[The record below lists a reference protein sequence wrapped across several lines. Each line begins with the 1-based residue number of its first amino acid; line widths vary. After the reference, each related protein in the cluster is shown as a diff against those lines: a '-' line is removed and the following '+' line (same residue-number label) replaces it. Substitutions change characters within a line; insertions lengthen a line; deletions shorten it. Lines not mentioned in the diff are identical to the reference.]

1 MNSADLLRAL
11 ASGVLDQN
19 HRPIRLQW
27 GRAQEALE
35 QVLVVQRIDIREG
48 LCSGIEGHLTC
59 VSTRSDLPLKA
70 FIGLPVSVQ
79 LVTDRGAIHQIC
91 GLVTDARA
99 GQSDGSLATYQLTI
113 RDALS
118 VLERRVNTRIFR
130 TKNVPDVIE
139 VLLREWQ
146 KKSPALASAFDFDLS
161 GINRDQYPVRELIFQ
176 FHESDAD
183 FIRRLCR
190 RDGIAWFTA
199 AGKRGQAA
207 SDSGSGDTPVHTLV
221 LFDDS
226 MKLPESAAGTIRY
239 HRDAATEERDS
250 VTLWSASQQLVPGS
264 VQRASWDYKAGTMAQ
279 ASESNIVDQGP
290 AGNDLSQLLSDSVID
305 VPHAGDSWSD
315 YDRLG
320 KARMLAHELRAVSV
334 DAASGV
340 RDLAVGHWFELTGH
354 PEVDTRPE
362 SERQFIVTGLHHRAE
377 NNLPKDLNERAQALF
392 DANRWHFDS
401 LPTATQSMQA
411 RSSDAV
417 GTRYDNTFGCVRRGI
432 ALTPAYDPR
441 IDLPRV
447 YPITALVVGP
457 DGEEVYCDE
466 LGRIKVQIQGLN
478 PDDHAHAQ
486 GVGASG
492 TDRDSAFVRVST
504 SLAGQSFGHTSLPRV
519 GMEVALDFL
528 NGDPDKMFVTGVLHN
543 GPNKPAAFSHTGALP
558 GNRYVSGIK
567 TKEIKAAR
575 YNQLRFDDTP
585 GQVSGQLASEHAFS
599 QLNLGYLTQPRT
611 DGNGESRGEGA
622 ELRTD
627 AAAALRAAQGILLT
641 TYARAQ
647 ASGGQLDRD
656 ELITLLGECSELFKS
671 LGEYAGQHGSSQA
684 LDPTGQDAV
693 ASAFRN
699 WSPGT
704 GATADDTTGG
714 SGGGASHALMAIGAQ
729 AGSLN
734 LTPKTHLTYA
744 GENIDQVAQQ
754 HLQLA
759 SGQRLAAH
767 AGKGLE
773 LFAVADGITAIANQG
788 DVTLQAQAGDALVQA
803 EKDLHLQATKE
814 VYIYG
819 DKIHLVASDGSYH
832 TIGGGHELGSNGA
845 LNVKTSGHSFNG
857 PSTESSSPANFGK
870 NGTQQRYQL
879 HFPDHTDDA
888 PMHAA
893 NQSYKITMSDGRVV
907 QGTSDASGMTDL
919 LQDDVMRIAK
929 IDILK
934 PEL

>member
-1 MNSADLLRAL
+1 MNSADLLRAF

-19 HRPIRLQW
+19 NRPIRLQW
-27 GRAQEALE
+27 GHAQKALE
-35 QVLVVQRIDIREG
+35 QVLVIQRIDISEG
-48 LCSGIEGHLTC
+48 LCAGIEGHLTC
-59 VSTRSDLPLKA
+59 VSTRADLPLKA

-139 VLLREWQ
+139 ILLREWQ

-161 GINRDQYPVRELIFQ
+161 GINRSQYPVRELIFQ

-199 AGKRGQAA
+199 AGKRGAA
-207 SDSGSGDTPVHTLV
+207 PSDSGSSDTPVHTLV

-250 VTLWSASQQLVPGS
+250 VTLWSASQQLVPGN
-264 VQRASWDYKAGTMAQ
+264 VQRASWDYKTGTMAQ

-290 AGNDLSQLLSDSVID
+290 TGNDLSQLLSDSVID

-334 DAASGV
+334 YAASGV
-340 RDLAVGHWFELTGH
+340 RDLAVGRWFELTGH
-354 PEVDTRPE
+354 PEVDAHPE

-392 DANRWHFDS
+392 DANRWHFDPLS
-401 LPTATQSMQA
+401 TVAKSAQTS
-411 RSSDAV
+411 SSDAV
-417 GTRYDNTFGCVRRGI
+417 GTRYDNTFTCVRRGI
-432 ALTPAYDPR
+432 ALTPVYDPR
-441 IDLPRV
+441 VDLPRV

-457 DGEEVYCDE
+457 EGEEVHCDE
-466 LGRIKVQIQGLN
+466 LGRIKVQIQGLD
-478 PDDHAHAQ
+478 PDDHTHAQ
-486 GVGASG
+486 GAGASG
-492 TDRDSAFVRVST
+492 TDRDSAYVRVTT
-504 SLAGQSFGHTSLPRV
+504 SLAGQSFGHTSLPRI
-519 GMEVALDFL
+519 GMEVSLDFL

-543 GPNKPAAFSHTGALP
+543 GPNKPAAFSHTGSLP
-558 GNRYVSGIK
+558 GNRYISGIK

-611 DGNGESRGEGA
+611 DGNGEPRGEGA

-641 TYARAQ
+641 TYARNQ
-647 ASGGQLDRD
+647 ASGNQLDRA
-656 ELITLLGECSELFKS
+656 ELIQLLGECSELFKA
-671 LGEYAGQHGSSQA
+671 LGDYAGQHGGLAADTRGLSEIATALKGWQPGSNAASPGEGNSQA
-684 LDPTGQDAV
+684 LM
-693 ASAFRN
+693 AF
-699 WSPGT
+699 
-704 GATADDTTGG
+704 GAE
-714 SGGGASHALMAIGAQ
+714 
-729 AGSLN
+729 AGSVN
-734 LTPKTHLTYA
+734 VTPKTHVTYA

-754 HLQLA
+754 HLQLM
-759 SGQRLAAH
+759 SGQRLNATAGQGMQLF
-767 AGKGLE
+767 ARGKGIQAIAGEGPVTVQSQTDSLTASAQKGVLISSNE
-773 LFAVADGITAIANQG
+773 NEVVVTGPTIRFVAD
-788 DVTLQAQAGDALVQA
+788 
-803 EKDLHLQATKE
+803 
-814 VYIYG
+814 
-819 DKIHLVASDGSYH
+819 DGSYIK
-832 TIGGGHELGSNGA
+832 IGGGVTVGTNGDISLLSA
-845 LNVKTSGHSFNG
+845 SHKWGG
-857 PSTESSSPANFGK
+857 PSTESAPKTAFNSKP
-870 NGTQQRYQL
+870 TDQRFRL
-879 HFPDHTDDA
+879 HFTGDTPDA
-888 PMHAA
+888 PLPAV
-893 NQSYKITMSDGRVV
+893 NQAYRITTDDGRVIEGV
-907 QGTSDASGMTDL
+907 TDANGLTETL
-919 LQDDVMRIAK
+919 KDDAMRFLK
-929 IDILK
+929 VDILQ
-934 PEL
+934 PDL

>member
-1 MNSADLLRAL
+1 VNSADLLRAL

-19 HRPIRLQW
+19 NRPIRLQW

-354 PEVDTRPE
+354 PKVDTRPE

-411 RSSDAV
+411 RSSDAI
-417 GTRYDNTFGCVRRGI
+417 GTRYDNTFSCVRRGI

-457 DGEEVYCDE
+457 GGEEVYCDE
-466 LGRIKVQIQGLN
+466 LGRIKVQIQGLD

-585 GQVSGQLASEHAFS
+585 GQVSGQLASEHAYS

-611 DGNGESRGEGA
+611 NGNGDARGEGA

-641 TYARAQ
+641 TYARNQ
-647 ASGGQLDRD
+647 ASGHQLDRD
-656 ELITLLGECSELFKS
+656 ELIQLLGECSELFKA
-671 LGEYAGQHGSSQA
+671 LGDYAGQHGGLAADTGGQREIAATLKGWQAGSGSASSSSSNSQA
-684 LDPTGQDAV
+684 LL
-693 ASAFRN
+693 AF
-699 WSPGT
+699 
-704 GATADDTTGG
+704 GAE
-714 SGGGASHALMAIGAQ
+714 
-729 AGSLN
+729 AGSIN
-734 LTPKTHLTYA
+734 VTPKTHVTYA
-744 GENIDQVAQQ
+744 GVNIDQVAQQ
-754 HLQLA
+754 HLQLM
-759 SGQRLAAH
+759 SGQRFNATAGQGMQLFAR
-767 AGKGLE
+767 GKGIQ
-773 LFAVADGITAIANQG
+773 AVAGEG
-788 DVTLQAQAGDALVQA
+788 PMLLQAQVDALTASAQKGVKISTN
-803 EKDLHLQATKE
+803 ENE
-814 VYIYG
+814 VLITAPT
-819 DKIHLVASDGSYH
+819 IRLVAEDGSYMK
-832 TIGGGHELGSNGA
+832 IGSGVTLGTNGD
-845 LNVKTSGHSFNG
+845 VKILSASHQWGG
-857 PSTESSSPANFGK
+857 PSTEEATKTSFTNTPTDQRFRLHYPGDSLDEPAPAAHQPYRI
-870 NGTQQRYQL
+870 T
-879 HFPDHTDDA
+879 TD
-888 PMHAA
+888 
-893 NQSYKITMSDGRVV
+893 DGRVIE
-907 QGTSDASGMTDL
+907 GTSDANGLTDL
-919 LQDDVMRIAK
+919 VKDDSMRILK
-929 IDILK
+929 IDILR
-934 PEL
+934 PDL

>member
-1 MNSADLLRAL
+1 MNSADLLRAF

-19 HRPIRLQW
+19 NRPIRLQW
-27 GRAQEALE
+27 GHAQKALE
-35 QVLVVQRIDIREG
+35 QVLVIQRIDIREG
-48 LCSGIEGHLTC
+48 LCAGIEGHLTC
-59 VSTRSDLPLKA
+59 VSTRADLPLKA

-99 GQSDGSLATYQLTI
+99 GQSDGSLATYQLII

-139 VLLREWQ
+139 ILLREWQ
-146 KKSPALASAFDFDLS
+146 KKSPALASAFDFDLA
-161 GINRDQYPVRELIFQ
+161 GINRSQYPVRELIFQ

-199 AGKRGQAA
+199 AGKRGQAP
-207 SDSGSGDTPVHTLV
+207 SDSGGSDIPVHTLV
-221 LFDDS
+221 LFDDP

-264 VQRASWDYKAGTMAQ
+264 VQRASWDYKAGIMAQ

-305 VPHAGDSWSD
+305 VPHAGDSWND
-315 YDRLG
+315 YDRLS

-340 RDLAVGHWFELTGH
+340 RDLAVGRWFELTGH

-362 SERQFIVTGLHHRAE
+362 SERQFVVTGLHHRAE

-401 LPTATQSMQA
+401 LPTVAQSMQA

-417 GTRYDNTFGCVRRGI
+417 GTRYDNTFTCVRRGI

-441 IDLPRV
+441 VDLPRV

-457 DGEEVYCDE
+457 EGEEVYCDE

-492 TDRDSAFVRVST
+492 TDRDSAYVRVST

-519 GMEVALDFL
+519 GMEVSLDFL

-543 GPNKPAAFSHTGALP
+543 GPNKPATFSHTGSLP

-585 GQVSGQLASEHAFS
+585 GQVSGQLASEHAYS
-599 QLNLGYLTQPRT
+599 QLNLGYLTQPRE
-611 DGNGESRGEGA
+611 NGQGQDRGEGA

-641 TYARAQ
+641 TYARTQ
-647 ASGGQLDRD
+647 ASGNQLDRD
-656 ELITLLGECSELFKS
+656 ELVQLLAECTELFKS
-671 LGEYAGQHGSSQA
+671 LGDYAGQHGGQA
-684 LDPTGQDAV
+684 ADTAGQSAV
-693 ASAFRN
+693 ASAFKEWTPR
-699 WSPGT
+699 SAS
-704 GATADDTTGG
+704 GA
-714 SGGGASHALMAIGAQ
+714 GASGAGSQALMAFGAQ
-729 AGSLN
+729 AGSVN
-734 LTPKTHLTYA
+734 VTPKTHVTYA

-754 HLQLA
+754 HLQLV
-759 SGQRLAAH
+759 SGQRWVGH
-767 AGKGLE
+767 AGQGMQ
-773 LFAVADGITAIANQG
+773 LFAMANGISAIANQG
-788 DVTLQAQAGDALVQA
+788 DVQLQAQAGDVVIQA
-803 EKDLHLQATKE
+803 QKDLHLAAAKD
-814 VYIYG
+814 VYIRG
-819 DKIHLVASDGSYH
+819 EKIHIVASDGSYY
-832 TIGGGHELGSNGA
+832 TIGGGHEIGSDGR
-845 LNVKTSGHSFNG
+845 LNVKTAGHSFNG
-857 PSTESSSPANFGK
+857 PSTQQSTPLNFGK
-870 NGTQQRYQL
+870 DGTKQRYQL
-879 HFPDHTDDA
+879 HYPGHTEDT
-888 PMHAA
+888 PMLAA
-893 NQSYKITMSDGRVV
+893 NQAYKITMSDGRVI
-907 QGTSDASGMTDL
+907 QGTSDAKGLTDL

-929 IDILK
+929 IDVLK
-934 PEL
+934 PQL

>member
-1 MNSADLLRAL
+1 VNSADLLRAF
-11 ASGVLDQN
+11 ASGVLDQSN
-19 HRPIRLQW
+19 RPIRLQW
-27 GRAQEALE
+27 GHAQKALE
-35 QVLVVQRIDIREG
+35 QVLVIQRIDISEG
-48 LCSGIEGHLTC
+48 LCAGIEGHLTC
-59 VSTRSDLPLKA
+59 VSTRADLPLKA

-139 VLLREWQ
+139 ILLREWQ

-161 GINRDQYPVRELIFQ
+161 GINRSQYPVRELIFQ

-199 AGKRGQAA
+199 AGKRGAA
-207 SDSGSGDTPVHTLV
+207 PSDSGSSDTPVHTLV

-250 VTLWSASQQLVPGS
+250 VTLWSASQQLVPGN
-264 VQRASWDYKAGTMAQ
+264 VQRASWDYKTGTMAQ

-290 AGNDLSQLLSDSVID
+290 TGNDLSQLLSDSVID

-334 DAASGV
+334 YAASGV
-340 RDLAVGHWFELTGH
+340 RDLAVGRWFELTGH
-354 PEVDTRPE
+354 PEVDAHPE

-392 DANRWHFDS
+392 DANRWHFDPLS
-401 LPTATQSMQA
+401 TVAKSAQTS
-411 RSSDAV
+411 SSDAV
-417 GTRYDNTFGCVRRGI
+417 GTRYDNTFTCVRRGI
-432 ALTPAYDPR
+432 ALTPVYDPR
-441 IDLPRV
+441 VDLPRV

-457 DGEEVYCDE
+457 EGEEVHCDE
-466 LGRIKVQIQGLN
+466 LGRIKVQIQGLD
-478 PDDHAHAQ
+478 PDDHTHAQ
-486 GVGASG
+486 GAGASG
-492 TDRDSAFVRVST
+492 TDRDSAYVRVTT
-504 SLAGQSFGHTSLPRV
+504 SLAGQSFGHTSLPRI
-519 GMEVALDFL
+519 GMEVSLDFL

-543 GPNKPAAFSHTGALP
+543 GPNKPAAFSHTGSLP
-558 GNRYVSGIK
+558 GNRYISGIK

-611 DGNGESRGEGA
+611 DGNGEPRGEGA

-641 TYARAQ
+641 TYARNQ
-647 ASGGQLDRD
+647 ASGNQLDRA
-656 ELITLLGECSELFKS
+656 ELIQLLGECSELFKA
-671 LGEYAGQHGSSQA
+671 LGDYAGQHGGLAADTRGLSEIATALKGWQPGSNAASPGEGNSQA
-684 LDPTGQDAV
+684 LM
-693 ASAFRN
+693 AF
-699 WSPGT
+699 
-704 GATADDTTGG
+704 GAE
-714 SGGGASHALMAIGAQ
+714 
-729 AGSLN
+729 AGSVN
-734 LTPKTHLTYA
+734 VTPKTHVTYA

-754 HLQLA
+754 HLQLM
-759 SGQRLAAH
+759 SGQRLNATAGQGMQVF
-767 AGKGLE
+767 ARGKGIQAIAGEGPVTVQSQTDSLTASAQKGVLISSNE
-773 LFAVADGITAIANQG
+773 NEVVVTGPTIRFVAD
-788 DVTLQAQAGDALVQA
+788 
-803 EKDLHLQATKE
+803 
-814 VYIYG
+814 
-819 DKIHLVASDGSYH
+819 DGSYIK
-832 TIGGGHELGSNGA
+832 IGGGVTVGTNGDISLLSA
-845 LNVKTSGHSFNG
+845 SHKWGG
-857 PSTESSSPANFGK
+857 PSTESAPKTAFNSKP
-870 NGTQQRYQL
+870 TDQRFRL
-879 HFPDHTDDA
+879 HFTGDTPDA
-888 PMHAA
+888 PLPAV
-893 NQSYKITMSDGRVV
+893 NQAYRITTDDGRVIEGV
-907 QGTSDASGMTDL
+907 TDANGLTETL
-919 LQDDVMRIAK
+919 KDDAMRFLK
-929 IDILK
+929 VDILQ
-934 PEL
+934 PDL

>member
-1 MNSADLLRAL
+1 MNSADLLRAF

-19 HRPIRLQW
+19 NRPIRLQW
-27 GRAQEALE
+27 GHAQKALE

-48 LCSGIEGHLTC
+48 LCAGIEGHLTC
-59 VSTRSDLPLKA
+59 VSTRADLPLKA

-79 LVTDRGAIHQIC
+79 LVTDREGIHQIC

-118 VLERRVNTRIFR
+118 VLERRINTRIFR
-130 TKNVPDVIE
+130 TKNVPDTIE
-139 VLLREWQ
+139 ILLREWQ

-161 GINRDQYPVRELIFQ
+161 GINRSQYPARELIFQ

-199 AGKRGQAA
+199 AGKRGQAP
-207 SDSGSGDTPVHTLV
+207 SDSGSSDTPVHTLV
-221 LFDDS
+221 LFDDP

-250 VTLWSASQQLVPGS
+250 ITLWSASQQLVPGS
-264 VQRASWDYKAGTMAQ
+264 VQRTSWDYKAGTMAQ
-279 ASESNIVDQGP
+279 VSESNIVDQGP

-320 KARMLAHELRAVSV
+320 KARMLAHELQAVSV

-340 RDLAVGHWFELTGH
+340 RDLAVGRWFELTGH
-354 PEVDTRPE
+354 PEVDTRSE

-401 LPTATQSMQA
+401 LPAARRSTHA

-417 GTRYDNTFGCVRRGI
+417 GTRYDNTFTCVRRGI
-432 ALTPAYDPR
+432 SLTPAYDPR

-457 DGEEVYCDE
+457 EGEEVYCDE
-466 LGRIKVQIQGLN
+466 LGRIKVQIQGLD

-486 GVGASG
+486 SVGASG

-585 GQVSGQLASEHAFS
+585 GQVSGQLASEHAYS

-611 DGNGESRGEGA
+611 NGNGDARGEGA

-641 TYARAQ
+641 TYARNQ
-647 ASGGQLDRD
+647 ASGHQLDRD
-656 ELITLLGECSELFKS
+656 ELIQLLGECSELFKA
-671 LGEYAGQHGSSQA
+671 LGDYAGQHGGLA
-684 LDPTGQDAV
+684 ADTGGQ
-693 ASAFRN
+693 N
-699 WSPGT
+699 EI
-704 GATADDTTGG
+704 ATALKGWEPSSNAESSRAG
-714 SGGGASHALMAIGAQ
+714 NPRALMAFGAE
-729 AGSLN
+729 AGSIN
-734 LTPKTHLTYA
+734 VTPKTHVTYA

-754 HLQLA
+754 HLQLM
-759 SGQRLAAH
+759 SGQRLNATAGQGLQLF
-767 AGKGLE
+767 ARGKGIQAIAGEGPVTVQSQADSLTANAQKGVLISSSE
-773 LFAVADGITAIANQG
+773 NEVVVTGPTIRFVAD
-788 DVTLQAQAGDALVQA
+788 
-803 EKDLHLQATKE
+803 
-814 VYIYG
+814 
-819 DKIHLVASDGSYH
+819 DGSYIK
-832 TIGGGHELGSNGA
+832 IGGGVTLGTNGDISLLSA
-845 LNVKTSGHSFNG
+845 SHKWGG
-857 PSTESSSPANFGK
+857 PSTESAPKTAFNSKP
-870 NGTQQRYQL
+870 TDQRFRL
-879 HFPDHTDDA
+879 HFTGDTPEA
-888 PMHAA
+888 PLPAA
-893 NQSYKITMSDGRVV
+893 NQAYRITTDDGRVIEGV
-907 QGTSDASGMTDL
+907 TDANGLTETVK
-919 LQDDVMRIAK
+919 DDAMRFLK
-929 IDILK
+929 VDILQ
-934 PEL
+934 PDL

>member
-1 MNSADLLRAL
+1 VNSADLLRAF

-19 HRPIRLQW
+19 NRPIRLQW
-27 GRAQEALE
+27 GHAQKALE
-35 QVLVVQRIDIREG
+35 QVLVIQRIDISEG
-48 LCSGIEGHLTC
+48 LCAGIEGHLTC
-59 VSTRSDLPLKA
+59 VSARADLPLKA

-139 VLLREWQ
+139 ILLREWQ

-161 GINRDQYPVRELIFQ
+161 GINRSQYPVRELIFQ

-199 AGKRGQAA
+199 AGKRGAA
-207 SDSGSGDTPVHTLV
+207 PSDSGSSDTPVHTLV

-250 VTLWSASQQLVPGS
+250 VTLWSASQQLVPGN
-264 VQRASWDYKAGTMAQ
+264 VQRASWDYKTGTMAQ

-290 AGNDLSQLLSDSVID
+290 TGNDLSQLLSDSVID

-334 DAASGV
+334 YAASGV
-340 RDLAVGHWFELTGH
+340 RDLAVGRWFELTGH
-354 PEVDTRPE
+354 PEVDAHPE

-392 DANRWHFDS
+392 DANRWHFDPLS
-401 LPTATQSMQA
+401 TVAKSAQTS
-411 RSSDAV
+411 SSDAV
-417 GTRYDNTFGCVRRGI
+417 GTRYDNTFTCVRRGI
-432 ALTPAYDPR
+432 ALTPVYDPR
-441 IDLPRV
+441 VDLPRV

-457 DGEEVYCDE
+457 EGEEVHCDE
-466 LGRIKVQIQGLN
+466 LGRIKVQIQGLD
-478 PDDHAHAQ
+478 PDDHTHAQ
-486 GVGASG
+486 GAGASG
-492 TDRDSAFVRVST
+492 TDRDSAYVRVTT
-504 SLAGQSFGHTSLPRV
+504 SLAGQSFGHTSLPRI
-519 GMEVALDFL
+519 GMEVSLDFL

-543 GPNKPAAFSHTGALP
+543 GPNKPAAFSHTGSLP
-558 GNRYVSGIK
+558 GNRYISGIK

-611 DGNGESRGEGA
+611 DGNGEPRGEGA

-641 TYARAQ
+641 TYARNQ
-647 ASGGQLDRD
+647 ASGNQLDRA
-656 ELITLLGECSELFKS
+656 ELIQLLGECSELFKA
-671 LGEYAGQHGSSQA
+671 LGDYAGQHGGLAADTRGLSEIATALKGWQPGSNAASPGEGNSQA
-684 LDPTGQDAV
+684 LM
-693 ASAFRN
+693 AF
-699 WSPGT
+699 
-704 GATADDTTGG
+704 GAE
-714 SGGGASHALMAIGAQ
+714 
-729 AGSLN
+729 AGSVN
-734 LTPKTHLTYA
+734 VTPKTHVTYA

-754 HLQLA
+754 HLQLM
-759 SGQRLAAH
+759 SGQRLNATAGQGMQLF
-767 AGKGLE
+767 ARGKGIQAIAGEGPVTVQSQTDSLTASAQKGVLISSNE
-773 LFAVADGITAIANQG
+773 NEVVVTGPTIRFVAD
-788 DVTLQAQAGDALVQA
+788 
-803 EKDLHLQATKE
+803 
-814 VYIYG
+814 
-819 DKIHLVASDGSYH
+819 DGSYIK
-832 TIGGGHELGSNGA
+832 IGGGVTVGTNGDISLLSA
-845 LNVKTSGHSFNG
+845 SHKWGG
-857 PSTESSSPANFGK
+857 PSTESAPKTAFNSKP
-870 NGTQQRYQL
+870 TDQRFRL
-879 HFPDHTDDA
+879 HFTGDTPDA
-888 PMHAA
+888 PLPAV
-893 NQSYKITMSDGRVV
+893 NQAYRITTDDGRVIEGV
-907 QGTSDASGMTDL
+907 TDANGLTETL
-919 LQDDVMRIAK
+919 KDDAMRFLK
-929 IDILK
+929 VDILQ
-934 PEL
+934 PDL